1 MCVKSVSQVRSEFS
15 EILNRLVYRGERI
28 TIERHG
34 KKIAAMITVEDL
46 ELLQLLEDHLDLD
59 AIRKARQESGTTPW
73 EELKAEKDD
82 IGLR

>member
-15 EILNRLVYRGERI
+15 EILNRLLYQGERV

-46 ELLQLLEDHLDLD
+46 ELLQLLEDHLDLE
-59 AIRKARQESGTTPW
+59 AIRKARIESGTTPW
-73 EELKAEKDD
+73 EDIKVEL
-82 IGLR
+82 GL